1 MAEQN
6 IKAWVYRWVN
16 GLVIDRSGVGWTSK
30 QTDRWMNGRTNNRKG
45 GKIDRWI
52 NDRPNVTTNTQTK
65 TSTCQR
71 RDEQTTNEYERTNT
85 NERIRTNEY
94 ERTNTSTLETLY
106 GGQFI
111 LSTKLIKP
119 NFLWVEFGLWCFSVI
134 TCSRVWLG
142 RWASVISRPY
152 FCLAWF
158 LISPYVLQSW
168 RATVVKL

>member
-1 MAEQN
+1 MD
-6 IKAWVYRWVN
+6 YRW
-16 GLVIDRSGVGWTSK
+16 IDRVLDERVNRLIDEWIDG
-30 QTDRWMNGRTNNRKG
+30 QNNRKG

-52 NDRPNVTTNTQTK
+52 NDRPNATTNTQTK
-65 TSTCQR
+65 TSDAPTKG
-71 RDEQTTNEYERTNT
+71 RTN
-85 NERIRTNEY
+85 NKRIRTNEY

-106 GGQFI
+106 GDQFTS
-111 LSTKLIKP
+111 STKLIKP
-119 NFLWVEFGLWCFSVI
+119 NFLWVEFGLLCFFVI

>member
-1 MAEQN
+1 MIEWT
-6 IKAWVYRWVN
+6 IERS
-16 GLVIDRSGVGWTSK
+16 IDGWTNEWTNW
-30 QTDRWMNGRTNNRKG
+30 QMNQWTDKTKGRKK

-52 NDRPNVTTNTQTK
+52 NDRPNATTNTQTK
-65 TSTCQR
+65 TSEVPTKG
-71 RDEQTTNEYERTNT
+71 RTN
-85 NERIRTNEY
+85 NKRIRTNEY

-142 RWASVISRPY
+142 KWASVISKPY

>member
-1 MAEQN
+1 MDY
-6 IKAWVYRWVN
+6 WW
-16 GLVIDRSGVGWTSK
+16 IDRVL
-30 QTDRWMNGRTNNRKG
+30 DERVNRLIDEWMDGQNNRKG

-52 NDRPNVTTNTQTK
+52 NDRPNATTNTQTK

-85 NERIRTNEY
+85 
-94 ERTNTSTLETLY
+94 STLETLY
-106 GGQFI
+106 GDQFTS
-111 LSTKLIKP
+111 STKLIKP
-119 NFLWVEFGLWCFSVI
+119 NFLWVEFGLLCFFVI

>member
-1 MAEQN
+1 MD
-6 IKAWVYRWVN
+6 YRW
-16 GLVIDRSGVGWTSK
+16 IDRVL
-30 QTDRWMNGRTNNRKG
+30 DERVNRLIDEWMDGQNNRKG

-52 NDRPNVTTNTQTK
+52 NDRPNATTNTQRRHP
-65 TSTCQR
+65 TCQR

-85 NERIRTNEY
+85 
-94 ERTNTSTLETLY
+94 STLKTLY

>member
-1 MAEQN
+1 MDY
-6 IKAWVYRWVN
+6 WW
-16 GLVIDRSGVGWTSK
+16 IDRVL
-30 QTDRWMNGRTNNRKG
+30 DERINRLIDEWMDGQNNRKG

-52 NDRPNVTTNTQTK
+52 NDRPNATTNTQTK
-65 TSTCQR
+65 TWTCQR

-85 NERIRTNEY
+85 
-94 ERTNTSTLETLY
+94 STLETLY
-106 GGQFI
+106 GDQFTS
-111 LSTKLIKP
+111 STKLIKP